1 MVIEKIM
8 PEKKGVKFDID
19 MFIRKLRIGI
29 EDTLLKYPPILNE
42 QTDSAVFVKIR
53 EDLETT
59 LSRGV
64 SKHLQYFNRI
74 SDINPD
80 YILPIQ
86 EIIPKYIDIVT
97 VLQRKK
103 REYEKTRLESFG
115 KSATGIAFAA
125 YGVLELFYQWQ
136 YGISFTKNLIQGG
149 EEFSKYVSTLF
160 FTELGAALLTTFF
173 YMALDGMFSIQSK
186 LVRGS
191 PREARNQFLTGR
203 REILDKI
210 GQAYETIAK
219 DYTQNAKT

>member
-86 EIIPKYIDIVT
+86 KKVEEIIPKYIDIVT

-115 KSATGIAFAA
+115 KSATGIA
-125 YGVLELFYQWQ
+125 
-136 YGISFTKNLIQGG
+136 FTKNLIQGG